1 MDRVGTSTLDAMVEA
16 TPADRDRVVDFLRAA
31 SICAVVVGH
40 WSIAIVWWD
49 HGVLRVTSAIGVTS
63 WLWLATWVLQVMPI
77 FFFVGGFSN
86 LVSYDAARR
95 RGQTVGAFVRASVGR
110 LLRPSLVFFAVWG
123 SIELAMHLL
132 DVGAPTGPRLWGNTT
147 LLRGFLPPGATLPF
161 GPLWFLAVYLV
172 VVAIAPWLIAA
183 PPPVPA
189 GGCPR

>member
-1 MDRVGTSTLDAMVEA
+1 MASTLDAMVEA

-86 LVSYDAARR
+86 LVSFDAARR
-95 RGQTVGAFVRASVGR
+95 RGETSGAFIRSRLDR

-132 DVGAPTGPRLWGNTT
+132 NVGAPTGPHLWGSTT
-147 LLRGFLPPGATLPF
+147 LLRGFNPPGATLPF

-172 VVAIAPWLIAA
+172 VIALAPWLI
-183 PPPVPA
+183 
-189 GGCPR
+189 GL

>member
-1 MDRVGTSTLDAMVEA
+1 MVEA

-86 LVSYDAARR
+86 LVAYDAARWRGETTGSFIR
-95 RGQTVGAFVRASVGR
+95 RRLDR
-110 LLRPSLVFFAVWG
+110 LLRPSLVCFTVWVV
-123 SIELAMHLL
+123 IALAMHLL
-132 DVGAPTGPRLWGNTT
+132 DA
-147 LLRGFLPPGATLPF
+147 
-161 GPLWFLAVYLV
+161 
-172 VVAIAPWLIAA
+172 
-183 PPPVPA
+183 
-189 GGCPR
+189 

>member
-1 MDRVGTSTLDAMVEA
+1 MVEA

-49 HGVLRVTSAIGVTS
+49 DGVLRITSAIGVTS

-95 RGQTVGAFVRASVGR
+95 AARPTGAFIRSR
-110 LLRPSLVFFAVWG
+110 LTGSCARRSCSSRSGA
-123 SIELAMHLL
+123 SIELTMHLL
-132 DVGAPTGPRLWGNTT
+132 DVGAPTGPHAVGRARR

-161 GPLWFLAVYLV
+161 GPLWFLGVYLV
-172 VVAIAPWLIAA
+172 VVALAPWLIGLHRRFRWW
-183 PPPVPA
+183 VPA
-189 GGCPR
+189 